1 MEKELLSQMIHDRDR
16 RIAFIKK
23 QMERQDQKMSE
34 YQVELV
40 EIIKQNHESE
50 ISQMEELTRLMQGR
64 EASDQMLRCL
74 KEDLRKQQGDS
85 LQLYNEEVKKS
96 SMKAPGSKD
105 SSYVIRMQAQTCK
118 CMHYVGIM
126 EKQTELVKVIC
137 DEAVKSLREAGNRT
151 LDEKTNV
158 ELQLMNELVKT
169 GNTRREMEEK
179 SIFTLSKLGK
189 EIKLSEDTLM
199 DHDTDHDSDCEIDE
213 EEKEEKQE
221 LKTELKKQNEKIE
234 ALQKQVDAQKQR
246 ILELE
251 SELNGLKAPLA
262 ENTNEDDT
270 EATED
275 ESTLGSQ

>member
-34 YQVELV
+34 YQVELA
-40 EIIKQNHESE
+40 EIIKQNQESE
-50 ISQMEELTRLMQGR
+50 ISQMEELTRLMQGT

-74 KEDLRKQQGDS
+74 KEDLKRQQGDS
-85 LQLYNEEVKKS
+85 LQLYSEEVKKS

-118 CMHYVGIM
+118 FMHYVGIM

-137 DEAVKSLREAGNRT
+137 DEAIKSLREAGNRT

-158 ELQLMNELVKT
+158 ELQFMNELVKT

-179 SIFTLSKLGK
+179 SILILSKLGK
-189 EIKLSEDTLM
+189 EITLLEDTLM
-199 DHDTDHDSDCEIDE
+199 DHDSDHDSDCEIDE
-213 EEKEEKQE
+213 EEKEEKEE

-246 ILELE
+246 ILKLE
-251 SELNGLKAPLA
+251 SELIGLKAPL
-262 ENTNEDDT
+262 EQRTKEDDT